1 MKKKIIN
8 KYISTL
14 KNEIKN
20 KDIFILCAGNSLS
33 GFHKDFFK
41 NKITISVNRVF
52 EIIKTDYIIFKDLNE
67 VFTIEYLKKF
77 KVLND
82 PKTKIIYSENKYG
95 DPENEIKNELNF
107 TNAFRFKNLS
117 KISINQ
123 KPDFKAINKKNYL
136 INSYSTTSS
145 AMHLAAHLGAK
156 DIYLIGHDCCKY
168 DGKYYI
174 KNYYSKKFLFRGGF
188 RNSFFKQIYKDHQKT
203 ADVLKKKFKVNFYSI
218 YNDTSLRALKK
229 KTSFF

>member
-1 MKKKIIN
+1 
-8 KYISTL
+8 
-14 KNEIKN
+14 
-20 KDIFILCAGNSLS
+20 
-33 GFHKDFFK
+33 
-41 NKITISVNRVF
+41 
-52 EIIKTDYIIFKDLNE
+52 
-67 VFTIEYLKKF
+67 
-77 KVLND
+77 
-82 PKTKIIYSENKYG
+82 
-95 DPENEIKNELNF
+95 
-107 TNAFRFKNLS
+107 
-117 KISINQ
+117 
-123 KPDFKAINKKNYL
+123 
-136 INSYSTTSS
+136 
-145 AMHLAAHLGAK
+145 MHLAAHLGAK